1 MLILRLF
8 YNTVSTAL
16 VVSNEMSKIVM
27 NVERRLFWP
36 SEELLRTIK

>member
-8 YNTVSTAL
+8 NNAVSTAV
-16 VVSNEMSKIVM
+16 VVSDKMSKMVM

-36 SEELLRTIK
+36 AEELLRTI